1 MEKREFK
8 VGDKIVIMNWY
19 GTHTIQVT
27 KVTKLHAVCEVKRA
41 DGTGYVQK
49 FKKEYIVDGNY
60 YGVTLV
66 PRINFDTNKYKVISE

>member
-8 VGDKIVIMNWY
+8 VGDKILITSWY

-27 KVTKLHAVCEVKRA
+27 KLTKLHAVCEVKRT
-41 DGTGYVQK
+41 DGTSYVSK

-60 YGVTLV
+60 YGVTPV
-66 PRINFDTNKYKVISE
+66 PKIDFNTNKYKVISE